1 MSASVFEAS
10 SAVAEIPR
18 GSTLLDPTHQS
29 PDTTHALPLTKSL
42 SVNSLY
48 GKFSLTEGKFAT
60 VSEDCLHQYSR
71 VASEFSLK
79 KLQQF
84 ISESFHWLSESLQL
98 STLIVLI
105 EDYLVA
111 V

>member
-42 SVNSLY
+42 SCNSLY
-48 GKFSLTEGKFAT
+48 GKFSSTEGKFAT
-60 VSEDCLHQYSR
+60 VSEDTPVLTRCLR
-71 VASEFSLK
+71 VLIE
-79 KLQQF
+79 KLQRF